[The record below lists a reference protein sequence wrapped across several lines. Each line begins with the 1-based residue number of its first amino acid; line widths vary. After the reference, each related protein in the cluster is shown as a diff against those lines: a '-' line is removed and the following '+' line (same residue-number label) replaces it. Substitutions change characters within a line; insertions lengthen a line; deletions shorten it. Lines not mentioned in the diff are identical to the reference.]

1 MRLLE
6 QADDVGCIEELVASV
21 DPGHGIPIYLIGY
34 SNGGRLAY
42 TLACAAPTLVDVS
55 RW

>member
-1 MRLLE
+1 MTSAASRSSW
-6 QADDVGCIEELVASV
+6 ASV
-21 DPGHGIPIYLIGY
+21 DPGHGTPIYLIGY